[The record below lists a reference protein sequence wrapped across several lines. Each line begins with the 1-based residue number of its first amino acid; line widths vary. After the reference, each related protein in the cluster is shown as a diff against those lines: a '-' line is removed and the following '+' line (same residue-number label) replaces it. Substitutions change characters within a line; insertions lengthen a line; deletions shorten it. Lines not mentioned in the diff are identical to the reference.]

1 MYPIIFDL
9 SRMAVDALK
18 CILRELILPV
28 AVVAVVSY
36 GMICVLWKLI
46 VG

>member
-9 SRMAVDALK
+9 SRLAGDALK
-18 CILRELILPV
+18 CILREFILPL
-28 AVVAVVSY
+28 AVVVVVSF